1 MVYGAFL
8 GTFSLA
14 FWIVR
19 HVPRS
24 QTAGIALDLIPY
36 LVIFAIVTWRR
47 SRGHPFFP
55 SAALGLCS
63 GERRS
68 CGFWQPG
75 SQLIRPIGTGLSG
88 RTRWSGESTPSS
100 QTLWKRRLP
109 RNSRSGSHT
118 HGAQRDFPGLA
129 VTSQITT
136 GNARVGRRFFGG
148 TSTRPTWRHA
158 DDGSASVRRECASAG
173 NRLRASL
180 PANAEL
186 MVRHIYPRIREL

>member
-1 MVYGAFL
+1 MF
-8 GTFSLA
+8 
-14 FWIVR
+14 R
-19 HVPRS
+19 VPRALALRS
-24 QTAGIALDLIPY
+24 TLSLSRDSRHRNVAALSRSPLFPIGSPGLVFGRAPILWILAAGIAL
-36 LVIFAIVTWRR
+36 T
-47 SRGHPFFP
+47 
-55 SAALGLCS
+55 
-63 GERRS
+63 
-68 CGFWQPG
+68 
-75 SQLIRPIGTGLSG
+75 RPIGTGLSG

-100 QTLWKRRLP
+100 KTLWKRRLP
-109 RNSRSGSHT
+109 RNSRSGSYT

-129 VTSQITT
+129 ITSQITT

>member
-1 MVYGAFL
+1 MF
-8 GTFSLA
+8 
-14 FWIVR
+14 R
-19 HVPRS
+19 VPR
-24 QTAGIALDLIPY
+24 ALHCARPYPY
-36 LVIFAIVTWRR
+36 LVILAIVTWRR
-47 SRGHPFFP
+47 SRGRPFFP

-109 RNSRSGSHT
+109 RNSRSGSYT
-118 HGAQRDFPGLA
+118 HGAQPRLPW
-129 VTSQITT
+129 
-136 GNARVGRRFFGG
+136 ARNHFSDYDWERSCRRCFFGG
-148 TSTRPTWRHA
+148 ISTRPTWLHA